1 MAAARGQAWL
11 RAAPASRPRKYPC
24 DVTNTQNPFAHPVEP
39 AAESPSEQ
47 GQGNPH
53 PVNPLRGVT
62 IGLDIGGTKT
72 HGVRFEDGHPVAD
85 DSAGSSNVQN
95 VTRDQAARNLA
106 ELFGRIGGGRVDRV
120 YAGSGGIDTDEDAAA
135 LAALIQPLVPEA
147 LITVVHDSRLLLA
160 AGRAG
165 TGVAVI
171 AGTGSAAW
179 GRNADGGEARA
190 GGWGYLLGDEGSG
203 YWLGREAV
211 RHSLRRMNQGLPID
225 QLTAALLQSCGLDHP
240 NKLIALFH
248 SPDTGRRFW
257 AQQARHVVEAAAA
270 GHQDSAALLDQA
282 GRDLAAL
289 AGQVLGQLKID
300 GPVILGGGLG
310 MNVAPLQESFR
321 RNLAAA
327 GIMDVRVLGQ
337 EPVFGVLQLL
347 AEPA

>member
-1 MAAARGQAWL
+1 LHGI
-11 RAAPASRPRKYPC
+11 
-24 DVTNTQNPFAHPVEP
+24 
-39 AAESPSEQ
+39 
-47 GQGNPH
+47 
-53 PVNPLRGVT
+53 T

-72 HGVRFEDGHPVAD
+72 HGIRFEDGVPVAD
-85 DSAGSSNVQN
+85 ESAGSSNVQN
-95 VTRDQAARNLA
+95 VSREQAARNLA
-106 ELFGRIGGGRVDRV
+106 DLFARIGGGPVDRV

-135 LAALIQPLVPEA
+135 LAALIQPLAPGARV
-147 LITVVHDSRLLLA
+147 TVVHDSRLLLA
-160 AGRAG
+160 AGRAT

-211 RHSLRRMNQGLPID
+211 RHSLRRMNQGLPVD
-225 QLTAALLQSCGLDHP
+225 QLTEALLVSCGLDHP

-270 GHQDSAALLDQA
+270 GHRDSATLLDQA
-282 GRDLAAL
+282 GQDLAAL
-289 AGQVLGQLKID
+289 AGQVLGLLKIK

-321 RNLAAA
+321 RHLAET
-327 GIMDVRVLGQ
+327 GVTDVRVLDQ
-337 EPVFGVLQLL
+337 EPVFGVLQLV

>member
-1 MAAARGQAWL
+1 
-11 RAAPASRPRKYPC
+11 
-24 DVTNTQNPFAHPVEP
+24 
-39 AAESPSEQ
+39 
-47 GQGNPH
+47 
-53 PVNPLRGVT
+53 GV
-62 IGLDIGGTKT
+62 
-72 HGVRFEDGHPVAD
+72 PVAD
-85 DSAGSSNVQN
+85 ESAGSSNVQN
-95 VTRDQAARNLA
+95 VSREQAARNLA
-106 ELFGRIGGGRVDRV
+106 DLFARIGGGPVDRV

-135 LAALIQPLVPEA
+135 LAALIQPLAPEA
-147 LITVVHDSRLLLA
+147 RVTVVHDSRLLLA
-160 AGRAG
+160 AGRAT

-211 RHSLRRMNQGLPID
+211 RHSLRRMNQGLPVD
-225 QLTAALLQSCGLDHP
+225 QLTEALLVSCGLDHP

-270 GHQDSAALLDQA
+270 GHRDSATLLDQA
-282 GRDLAAL
+282 GQDLAAL
-289 AGQVLGQLKID
+289 AGQVLGLLKIK

-321 RNLAAA
+321 RHLAET
-327 GIMDVRVLGQ
+327 GVTDVRVLDQ
-337 EPVFGVLQLL
+337 EPVFGVLQLV